1 MKLCCGVLA
10 LLALACQA
18 PRPASAPTPNAAPPA
33 PVAVPEPVAAPVPVA
48 APAHANRDP
57 HGPADIQHYIDSLLA
72 PDRVARFQVPQV
84 LDKLDPA
91 PDALIGDLGCGPG
104 IFSLAFAKRSPLGLV
119 FASDI
124 EPAQLDTL
132 GARAAEAGLHNIV
145 PVLASLDDPHFPPER
160 LNLVFIADTYHHLE
174 NRVEYMRRLA
184 RCLAPGGRVVLI
196 DYKPGALEHG
206 PPPEHKLAA
215 GVMEHELQL
224 AGYVRVESFD
234 LLPEQDFQVWRPATP
249 WEKVVY

>member
-1 MKLCCGVLA
+1 MKLCCGCLA
-10 LLALACQA
+10 LFLLACQA
-18 PRPASAPTPNAAPPA
+18 PRPEPGPAS
-33 PVAVPEPVAAPVPVA
+33 

-57 HGPADIQHYIDSLLA
+57 HGPTDIQHYIDTLLA

-84 LDKLDPA
+84 LAKLDPA

-104 IFSLAFAKRSPLGLV
+104 IFSLAFAERCPAGIV

-124 EPAQLDTL
+124 EPAQLDAL
-132 GARAAEAGLHNIV
+132 AARATKARLANVV

-196 DYKPGALEHG
+196 DYKPGQLEHG

-215 GVMEHELQL
+215 GVMEQEMKR
-224 AGYVRVESFD
+224 AGYVLVESID
-234 LLPEQDFQVWRPATP
+234 LLPEHDFQVWRPATP
-249 WEKVVY
+249 WEKGVY